1 MPGASAT
8 GFRVVLGLGIGLAG
22 PVSARDRAV
31 APAGE
36 VRPCP
41 SQGAGFV
48 RVPGTTTCLRL
59 SGRVAAG
66 LAAGLAAGPAA
77 ERRNP
82 APLSLGRLSVDTRT
96 TTDYG
101 PVRAFVRMGT
111 GRP

>member
-1 MPGASAT
+1 MPGSSAT

-66 LAAGLAAGPAA
+66 LAAGPAA